1 MLLRA
6 RGVGVDK
13 AWGSMQKDNAP
24 LRILCGEMVKC
35 QACQE
40 GGMVDYR
47 AKSPVLIEV
56 QIIFINLGL
65 LGAVEDG
72 QDVRG
77 TLATLG

>member
-24 LRILCGEMVKC
+24 LRILCGKMVKC

-40 GGMVDYR
+40 GGMVYDR
-47 AKSPVLIEV
+47 AESPVFVEI
-56 QIIFINLGL
+56 QIILIDLGL

-72 QDVRG
+72 QDMRG
-77 TLATLG
+77 TLPTLG